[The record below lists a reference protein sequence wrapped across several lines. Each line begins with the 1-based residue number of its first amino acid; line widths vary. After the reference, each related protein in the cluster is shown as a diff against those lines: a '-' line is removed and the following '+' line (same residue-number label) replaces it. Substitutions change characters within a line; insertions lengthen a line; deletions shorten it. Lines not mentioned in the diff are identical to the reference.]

1 MQLLNTRIY
10 KSNVDIFG
18 DEKHI
23 NITLDGFDE
32 LNNKEALSY
41 IKERILDAFDD
52 VENIDDVLQ
61 KINIHVSCIT
71 K

>member
-1 MQLLNTRIY
+1 MQFLNTRIY